1 MDKEKMTLLDRWRA
15 LVRDSVPLYD
25 GRPRVDLQ
33 GDRRVV
39 IENHRGMVEYSDTC
53 MRVSVR
59 GGLVRVTG
67 LDLELLVM
75 NHDELV
81 IGGRIAGVELLS

>member
-1 MDKEKMTLLDRWRA
+1 MTLLDRWRA
-15 LVRDSVPLYD
+15 LVRDAVPLYD
-25 GRPRVDLQ
+25 GSPRVDLQ